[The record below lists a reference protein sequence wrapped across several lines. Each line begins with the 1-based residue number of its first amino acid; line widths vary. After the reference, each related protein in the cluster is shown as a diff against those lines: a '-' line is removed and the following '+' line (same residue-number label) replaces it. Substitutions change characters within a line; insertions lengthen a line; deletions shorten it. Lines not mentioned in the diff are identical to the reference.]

1 MKELPRRLWH
11 IFAGLP
17 FPVAGLLAPHDIFLP
32 VLISITVGALIL
44 DMVRLMSPR
53 VNRGFITV
61 FRPLLR
67 EGEIPR
73 LNGSTYFLIAASI
86 VFIFC
91 GQPIAAIALVFV
103 VVGDPIA
110 GMVGERWAKPRVRS
124 EEQKISEAR
133 KFPRYL
139 RFRGA
144 RGKSLEG
151 SVACLVVCL
160 VVGVMLAAVT
170 HVPLWV
176 VVVGAISAAVTEFVS
191 LWVDDNLSVPLVA
204 AGVMSLAQAIMV

>member
-1 MKELPRRLWH
+1 
-11 IFAGLP
+11 
-17 FPVAGLLAPHDIFLP
+17 
-32 VLISITVGALIL
+32 
-44 DMVRLMSPR
+44 
-53 VNRGFITV
+53 
-61 FRPLLR
+61 LLR

-91 GQPIAAIALVFV
+91 DQPIAAIALVFV

-110 GMVGERWAKPRVRS
+110 GMVGERWAKPRVSS
-124 EEQKISEAR
+124 EEQK
-133 KFPRYL
+133 FPKL
-139 RFRGA
+139 ANSHGTSDFVGA

-170 HVPLWV
+170 DIPLWV

-204 AGVMSLAQAIMV
+204 AGIMNLFQAIVG